1 MLFTWNF
8 NSDVAPAPYE
18 RATTDNDF
26 AAVEGV
32 SIGGKDTCVIF
43 PTLSLAFDIS
53 HGGFMTRHG
62 DTGLGAREDGAAMV
76 ASCPAGAGWVPVWAT
91 ARPQQPCVASSHAC
105 AVGPSAAALP
115 RHEPACPH
123 GRTPPPPRDPV
134 RLRGQ
139 VQTKNFTK

>member
-18 RATTDNDF
+18 RATTDSDF

-53 HGGFMTRHG
+53 HGGFMAGHG
-62 DTGLGAREDGAAMV
+62 DTGPGAREDGAAMV

-91 ARPQQPCVASSHAC
+91 A
-105 AVGPSAAALP
+105 PSAAAAAL
-115 RHEPACPH
+115 RREFA
-123 GRTPPPPRDPV
+123 
-134 RLRGQ
+134 RLRGRAKCRRLAAPRAR
-139 VQTKNFTK
+139 VPTRPDTATAP